1 MRIQNSNWLGEP
13 VGSEANVVI
22 VVVVVVDGST
32 LSIVVLIKNL
42 ISIIVYTIKYIY
54 GMANADEMISYLLF
68 NGFNAQANKK

>member
-42 ISIIVYTIKYIY
+42 ISIIVY
-54 GMANADEMISYLLF
+54 